1 MTQSTYEST
10 GETTLAFEDLRA
22 EISLLRRAVE
32 GLTAAR
38 ERMPDYTP
46 TLGSMMAQ
54 LKSTQEALQRIERS
68 PAVALTPIDL
78 TKEIVQAATNARA
91 EDARKLDEARD
102 TIARSIG
109 RIDGIVERGQSVE
122 GQSRLLRQSC
132 AATALV
138 TILLWSILP
147 GAIARSLPASWH
159 VPEWMAARI
168 VGSGHVNT
176 GEDGKFVINPE
187 PQPNGHQVA
196 RSRNSPIDGNSE
208 GRRSIKHFDEK
219 LVESGLPGFGAGRR

>member
-1 MTQSTYEST
+1 MTQTPDQPT
-10 GETTLAFEDLRA
+10 GETALAFEDLRA

-38 ERMPDYTP
+38 DRMPDYTP

-54 LKSTQEALQRIERS
+54 LKTTQEALHRIERS
-68 PAVALTPIDL
+68 PAVALTPVEL
-78 TKEIVQAATNARA
+78 TKEIVSAAANARA

-122 GQSRLLRQSC
+122 GQSRLLRRSC
-132 AATALV
+132 AATALA
-138 TILLWSILP
+138 TLLLWSILP

-159 VPEWMAARI
+159 VPEWMAGRI
-168 VGSGHVNT
+168 VGSEHVNS
-176 GEDGKFVINPE
+176 GEDGKILTSPE
-187 PQPNGHQVA
+187 TQLKGP
-196 RSRNSPIDGNSE
+196 
-208 GRRSIKHFDEK
+208 
-219 LVESGLPGFGAGRR
+219 

>member
-1 MTQSTYEST
+1 MTQPTDESS
-10 GETTLAFEDLRA
+10 GDTTLAFEDLRA

-46 TLGSMMAQ
+46 TLGSMMGQ
-54 LKSTQEALQRIERS
+54 LKTTQEALHRIERS
-68 PAVALTPIDL
+68 PAVALTPIEL
-78 TKEIVQAATNARA
+78 TKEIVQAAANARA
-91 EDARKLDEARD
+91 DDARKLDEARD

-122 GQSRLLRQSC
+122 GQSRLLRRSC
-132 AATALV
+132 AATAMA

-159 VPEWMAARI
+159 VPEWIAARI
-168 VGSGHVNT
+168 LGSETVNT
-176 GEDGKFVINPE
+176 GEGGKVVINPE
-187 PQPNGHQVA
+187 PQPNG
-196 RSRNSPIDGNSE
+196 
-208 GRRSIKHFDEK
+208 
-219 LVESGLPGFGAGRR
+219 L

>member
-1 MTQSTYEST
+1 MTQPTDVSA

-54 LKSTQEALQRIERS
+54 LKTTQEALQRIERS
-68 PAVALTPIDL
+68 PAVALTPVAL
-78 TKEIVQAATNARA
+78 TKEIVQAAASARA

-109 RIDGIVERGQSVE
+109 RIDGIVERGQSAE
-122 GQSRLLRQSC
+122 GQSRLLRRSC
-132 AATALV
+132 AATAMA

-147 GAIARSLPASWH
+147 GAIARSLPVSWH

-168 VGSGHVNT
+168 VGPEYVNT
-176 GEDGKFVINPE
+176 GKDGKMVTSPE
-187 PQPNGHQVA
+187 TQLKGP
-196 RSRNSPIDGNSE
+196 
-208 GRRSIKHFDEK
+208 
-219 LVESGLPGFGAGRR
+219 

>member
-1 MTQSTYEST
+1 MTQPTHESA
-10 GETTLAFEDLRA
+10 GETALAFEDLRA

-54 LKSTQEALQRIERS
+54 LKATQEALHRIERS
-68 PAVALTPIDL
+68 PALALTPVEL
-78 TKEIVQAATNARA
+78 TKEIVQAAANARA
-91 EDARKLDEARD
+91 DDARKLDEARD

-122 GQSRLLRQSC
+122 GQSRLLRRSC
-132 AATALV
+132 VATALA

-147 GAIARSLPASWH
+147 GALARSLPASWH

-168 VGSGHVNT
+168 IGSERAAT

-187 PQPNGHQVA
+187 PQPHGHQVA
-196 RSRNSPIDGNSE
+196 RSRNSPN
-208 GRRSIKHFDEK
+208 
-219 LVESGLPGFGAGRR
+219 

>member
-1 MTQSTYEST
+1 M
-10 GETTLAFEDLRA
+10 
-22 EISLLRRAVE
+22 E

-38 ERMPDYTP
+38 EHMPDYTP

-54 LKSTQEALQRIERS
+54 LKTTQEALHRIERS

-78 TKEIVQAATNARA
+78 TKQIVQAAANARA
-91 EDARKLDEARD
+91 DDARKLDEARD

-109 RIDGIVERGQSVE
+109 RVDGIVERGQSVQ
-122 GQSRLLRQSC
+122 GQSLLLRRSC
-132 AATALV
+132 AATAMA

-168 VGSGHVNT
+168 VGSEHVNP
-176 GEDGKFVINPE
+176 GEDGRMVTSPE
-187 PQPNGHQVA
+187 TQPNGH
-196 RSRNSPIDGNSE
+196 
-208 GRRSIKHFDEK
+208 K
-219 LVESGLPGFGAGRR
+219 LTKSQNPLD

>member
-1 MTQSTYEST
+1 MTQPTDEIT

-54 LKSTQEALQRIERS
+54 LKTTQEALQRIERS
-68 PAVALTPIDL
+68 PAVALTPTEL
-78 TKEIVQAATNARA
+78 TKEIVKAAASARA
-91 EDARKLDEARD
+91 DDARKLDEARD

-109 RIDGIVERGQSVE
+109 RIDGIVERCQSVE
-122 GQSRLLRQSC
+122 GQSRQLRRSC
-132 AATALV
+132 AATAMA

-168 VGSGHVNT
+168 VGSEHVNT
-176 GEDGKFVINPE
+176 GGDGKLMRNSE
-187 PQPNGHQVA
+187 AQPNG
-196 RSRNSPIDGNSE
+196 R
-208 GRRSIKHFDEK
+208 
-219 LVESGLPGFGAGRR
+219 

>member
-1 MTQSTYEST
+1 MTQPTDEFT
-10 GETTLAFEDLRA
+10 GETTLAFEDFRA

-46 TLGSMMAQ
+46 TLGSMMTQ
-54 LKSTQEALQRIERS
+54 LKTTQEALQRIEHS
-68 PAVALTPIDL
+68 PAVALTPVEL
-78 TKEIVQAATNARA
+78 TKEIVQAAANARA

-102 TIARSIG
+102 AIARSIG
-109 RIDGIVERGQSVE
+109 RIDGIVERGQSAE
-122 GQSRLLRQSC
+122 GQSRLLLRSC
-132 AATALV
+132 VATAMA

-168 VGSGHVNT
+168 IGSEHVNT
-176 GEDGKFVINPE
+176 GEDGKVVTSPE
-187 PQPNGHQVA
+187 AQLKGP
-196 RSRNSPIDGNSE
+196 
-208 GRRSIKHFDEK
+208 
-219 LVESGLPGFGAGRR
+219 

>member
-1 MTQSTYEST
+1 MTPPTDEST
-10 GETTLAFEDLRA
+10 GDTTLAFEDLRS

-54 LKSTQEALQRIERS
+54 LKTTQEALQRIECS
-68 PAVALTPIDL
+68 PAVALTPVAL
-78 TKEIVQAATNARA
+78 TKEIVKAAANARA
-91 EDARKLDEARD
+91 EDARRLDEARD
-102 TIARSIG
+102 TINRLIG
-109 RIDGIVERGQSVE
+109 RVDGIVERGQSVE
-122 GQSRLLRQSC
+122 GQSRLLRRSC
-132 AATALV
+132 AATAMA

-168 VGSGHVNT
+168 VGSEHVNT
-176 GEDGKFVINPE
+176 GEGGKVVTNPE
-187 PQPNGHQVA
+187 TQPN
-196 RSRNSPIDGNSE
+196 E
-208 GRRSIKHFDEK
+208 
-219 LVESGLPGFGAGRR
+219 L